1 MMEIN
6 GSNTPMSLTTGL
18 SSANM
23 PKDPLNDGPDDTGFI
38 IPLDKKEID
47 LKCSYCLP
55 DTEEDFYEIS
65 TGLPDSESHKLYKRI
80 LGDTNMTQYIR
91 IIYRSQRGGGHL

>member
-38 IPLDKKEID
+38 IPLDKEEID
-47 LKCSYCLP
+47 LKCS
-55 DTEEDFYEIS
+55 
-65 TGLPDSESHKLYKRI
+65 
-80 LGDTNMTQYIR
+80 
-91 IIYRSQRGGGHL
+91 